1 MIPFHQRMAVR
12 RGYTVDYDLTDAK
25 QKRKMPVSNRH
36 AALGTTTQ
44 EPFPPNTDKIMFG
57 MGCYWGAEQKFWQI
71 MGVHSTQAGFAG
83 GSTVNPTYHEVCTG
97 LTNHAEVTRV
107 VYEPD
112 KIDLRDLLRVFW
124 EWHDPTQLWG
134 QGKDKGAQYRSC
146 IIVYT
151 EDQLKEAMETRE
163 FYQKELKK
171 AGRGTIV
178 TEIRKASRA
187 PFYYADD
194 SHQQYLWK
202 NKDGY
207 CGLAL
212 NGVRYPSYHQE
223 KLYKLEK

>member
-1 MIPFHQRMAVR
+1 MAVR
-12 RGYTVDYDLTDAK
+12 RGYTVDYDLTDKK

-36 AALGTTTQ
+36 AALGTTTV
-44 EPFPPNTDKIMFG
+44 EPFPQNTEMIMFG
-57 MGCYWGAEQKFWQI
+57 MGCYWGAERKFWQI
-71 MGVHSTQAGFAG
+71 MGVHSTQVGFAG

-97 LTNHAEVTRV
+97 LTNHAEVVRV
-107 VYEPD
+107 VYETD

-151 EDQLKEAMETRE
+151 EEQLKEAIETRE
-163 FYQKELKK
+163 FYQKELTK
-171 AGRGTIV
+171 AGKGVIV

-207 CGLAL
+207 CALAP
-212 NGVRYPSYHQE
+212 NGVLYPTYHQE